1 MPKKEEG
8 FMITDSINKALRVY
22 NNDYFAIKNLVIN
35 RFTISGAI
43 ANVKLDE
50 ILGLPNLENL
60 TLCNLCLDS
69 YDLECIAKCSNLKY
83 LSLINCEIRST
94 DEFLHVKNI
103 ILDNTSLELDEDYI
117 YDQVVIKN
125 RKMPLNKVKTVVL
138 VINQAIVSDINV
150 DNFKIK
156 ELVVSS
162 SQYLKNKN
170 YLDKLDSIKVSIK
183 ETKKVGD

>member
-1 MPKKEEG
+1 
-8 FMITDSINKALRVY
+8 MITDSINKALRVY

-60 TLCNLCLDS
+60 TLCNLCLGS
-69 YDLECIAKCSNLKY
+69 YDLECIFKCSNLKY
-83 LSLINCEIRST
+83 LNLINCEIRST
-94 DEFLHVKNI
+94 DVFLHVKNI

-125 RKMPLNKVKTVVL
+125 MKMPLNKVKTVVL

>member
-1 MPKKEEG
+1 
-8 FMITDSINKALRVY
+8 MITDSINKALRVY

-94 DEFLHVKNI
+94 DV
-103 ILDNTSLELDEDYI
+103 DYI

-125 RKMPLNKVKTVVL
+125 MKMPLNKVKTMVL

>member
-69 YDLECIAKCSNLKY
+69 FFYTYFD
-83 LSLINCEIRST
+83 T
-94 DEFLHVKNI
+94 VKFI
-103 ILDNTSLELDEDYI
+103 
-117 YDQVVIKN
+117 
-125 RKMPLNKVKTVVL
+125 
-138 VINQAIVSDINV
+138 
-150 DNFKIK
+150 
-156 ELVVSS
+156 
-162 SQYLKNKN
+162 
-170 YLDKLDSIKVSIK
+170 
-183 ETKKVGD
+183 

>member
-69 YDLECIAKCSNLKY
+69 YDLECIAKCSNLK
-83 LSLINCEIRST
+83 
-94 DEFLHVKNI
+94 
-103 ILDNTSLELDEDYI
+103 DYI

-125 RKMPLNKVKTVVL
+125 MKRPLNKVKTVVL

>member
-1 MPKKEEG
+1 M
-8 FMITDSINKALRVY
+8 
-22 NNDYFAIKNLVIN
+22 
-35 RFTISGAI
+35 
-43 ANVKLDE
+43 
-50 ILGLPNLENL
+50 LP
-60 TLCNLCLDS
+60 
-69 YDLECIAKCSNLKY
+69 
-83 LSLINCEIRST
+83 
-94 DEFLHVKNI
+94 
-103 ILDNTSLELDEDYI
+103 
-117 YDQVVIKN
+117 VIKN
-125 RKMPLNKVKTVVL
+125 MKMPLNKVKTVVL